1 MLSQASRLKTET
13 ADSSFAISPAN
24 CPLRRPCRRLIKP
37 RILPFAGGSATTAQT
52 FSRSYPLGECDL
64 LIQKREMNRANLP
77 LSVVDVDHGQ
87 FIGATFVQIAVFIG
101 ACSLPS
107 NSTGRPQ
114 ADAPYGESSGSPSCV
129 RNLRFVSGW
138 MVKLMSRISLPNLS
152 LQNSFMRQGVHVP
165 PARGHAITVACRG
178 VGSGGCMIISPPTPF
193 RALYWPCHGDR

>member
-77 LSVVDVDHGQ
+77 LAVVDVDHGQ

-101 ACSLPS
+101 LLSTIQLNGPSSSRCYGPLAVRTVQARISGCSSL
-107 NSTGRPQ
+107 G
-114 ADAPYGESSGSPSCV
+114 AALASSGAEHTDVTAPVCFLS
-129 RNLRFVSGW
+129 
-138 MVKLMSRISLPNLS
+138 SLI
-152 LQNSFMRQGVHVP
+152 HK
-165 PARGHAITVACRG
+165 
-178 VGSGGCMIISPPTPF
+178 
-193 RALYWPCHGDR
+193 